1 MSEEELNRAL
11 EDGSI
16 SLEDE
21 IDYPDM
27 TEEEY
32 KEVIDRLNKRI
43 EQYENPEDM
52 TLMFMWCDEKAK
64 DEIKRLNSIIN
75 ELEKDIDKQIT
86 FCFNEANGTIND
98 KYCRIAINYLKH
110 LQDKIKEL
118 RGDSN
123 GKD

>member
-1 MSEEELNRAL
+1 MSVMGSFIETELNA
-11 EDGSI
+11 
-16 SLEDE
+16 
-21 IDYPDM
+21 Y
-27 TEEEY
+27 EETY
-32 KEVIDRLNKRI
+32 KELETKDKEIERLNKKI